1 VRLLLGNDEA
11 PIRLRQPPSFMS
23 RLFGGSDSGAPTI
36 AGRRLSPEDIQVGR
50 LVHLNFNSD
59 DDLDYRVLNV

>member
-1 VRLLLGNDEA
+1 VRLLLGDDEA

-23 RLFGGSDSGAPTI
+23 RLFGGSEAGAPTI

-50 LVHLNFNSD
+50 
-59 DDLDYRVLNV
+59 